1 MWDFG
6 AKPDSG
12 APRDASAGAVMAS
25 AFVELSTLVDDGG
38 TYRKF
43 AARQLLTLASPEF
56 LAAPGSH
63 GGFILTRSTGH
74 LPGKS
79 EINVPLNYA
88 DYYFLEAMLR
98 YQAAASGKVRISFG
112 AAR

>member
-1 MWDFG
+1 
-6 AKPDSG
+6 
-12 APRDASAGAVMAS
+12 
-25 AFVELSTLVDDGG
+25 VDDGG
-38 TYRKF
+38 AYRAF
-43 AARQLLTLASPEF
+43 AAKQLLTLSSPEF

-98 YQAAASGKVRISFG
+98 YQAAATGKKRTSFG